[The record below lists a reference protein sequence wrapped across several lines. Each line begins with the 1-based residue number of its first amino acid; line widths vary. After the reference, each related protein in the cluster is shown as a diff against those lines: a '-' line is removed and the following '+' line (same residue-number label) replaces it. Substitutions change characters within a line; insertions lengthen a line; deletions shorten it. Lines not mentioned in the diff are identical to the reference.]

1 MEMSMSCAQYNTT
14 ISDAEIRISPLAAEQ
29 LKGLI
34 NSVEEDIAGIRIFV
48 SGGGC
53 GGMTYGMTYAEN
65 IGPMDK
71 VYDGDGFKVMV
82 DAFALAYLKGCDI
95 DFTDNGLNKSFVFNN
110 VFKSVGGTGG
120 CSGCGGGGCGA

>member
-1 MEMSMSCAQYNTT
+1 MMTQLQ
-14 ISDAEIRISPLAAEQ
+14 AEVLSLLDFTDNAANKVKLMIEEEGNPELKLRIY
-29 LKGLI
+29 
-34 NSVEEDIAGIRIFV
+34 V

-71 VYDGDGFKVMV
+71 VLEGSGFKLLIDPVAM
-82 DAFALAYLKGCDI
+82 AYLKGCDI
-95 DFTDNGLNKSFVFNN
+95 DFTDNGMSKSFVFNN

-120 CSGCGGGGCGA
+120 CAGCGGGGCGA

>member
-1 MEMSMSCAQYNTT
+1 MSQAVFSTQIADHEVKVSPAAAAQIKTLLDS
-14 ISDAEIRISPLAAEQ
+14 I
-29 LKGLI
+29 
-34 NSVEEDIAGIRIFV
+34 EDDVAGIRIFV

-71 VYDGDGFKVMV
+71 VLEGGGFKLLIDPVAM
-82 DAFALAYLKGCDI
+82 AYLKGCDI
-95 DFTDNGLNKSFVFNN
+95 DFTDNGMSKSFVFNN

-120 CSGCGGGGCGA
+120 CSG

>member
-1 MEMSMSCAQYNTT
+1 MSNITYST
-14 ISDAEIRISPLAAEQ
+14 IASESEIKVCPMAAEQ

-34 NSVEEDIAGIRIFV
+34 DSVEEDIAGVRIFV

-71 VYDGDGFKVMV
+71 VFEGNGFKLMIDPVAM
-82 DAFALAYLKGCDI
+82 AYLKGCDI
-95 DFTDNGLNKSFVFNN
+95 DFTDNGMNKSFVFNN

-120 CSGCGGGGCGA
+120 CSGCGGGGCGV